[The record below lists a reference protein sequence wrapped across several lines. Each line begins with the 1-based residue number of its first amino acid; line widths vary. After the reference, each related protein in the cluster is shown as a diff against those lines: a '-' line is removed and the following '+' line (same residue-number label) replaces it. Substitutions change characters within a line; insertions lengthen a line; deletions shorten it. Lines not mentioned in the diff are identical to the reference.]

1 MVTYLFEEALQIRGG
16 TDGLDPAEQPDR
28 LAQLAV
34 DLVNLPDDRLNAAGL
49 AAYLIDHGE
58 AEPIDLAAGDVD
70 QLILVRAELSDLFD
84 AASAPA
90 QGGKGPAEGPG
101 APAAAAP
108 GGPAAARGRGPAAPG
123 VPAAARGRS
132 ADAVAGRANRLLDR
146 AQTPPRL
153 SNHDGT
159 AWHLHVTADEAP
171 WADWLAAVAGLGLAR
186 LLAEDGVARLGRCA
200 APSCRRAFAGGLRNH
215 PRRYCSPT
223 CANRG
228 RVAAFRARRRAG
240 S

>member
-1 MVTYLFEEALQIRGG
+1 M
-16 TDGLDPAEQPDR
+16 DPEEQPDR
-28 LAQLAV
+28 LVRLAV
-34 DLVNLPDDRLNAAGL
+34 DLVNLPDDRLDAVGL

-58 AEPIDLAAGDVD
+58 AEPIDLTPRDVD
-70 QLILVRAELSDLFD
+70 DLARVRTELSELFD
-84 AASAPA
+84 AAGAA
-90 QGGKGPAEGPG
+90 DRVAE
-101 APAAAAP
+101 
-108 GGPAAARGRGPAAPG
+108 R
-123 VPAAARGRS
+123 V
-132 ADAVAGRANRLLDR
+132 NRLLDR
-146 AQTPPRL
+146 AQTPPWL

-215 PRRYCSPT
+215 PRRYCSPA
-223 CANRG
+223 CANRA
-228 RVAAFRARRRAG
+228 RVAAFRARRRPA

>member
-1 MVTYLFEEALQIRGG
+1 
-16 TDGLDPAEQPDR
+16 LDPAEQPDR

-49 AAYLIDHGE
+49 AAWLIDHGE

-70 QLILVRAELSDLFD
+70 QLIRVRAELSDLFD
-84 AASAPA
+84 ATGAPA
-90 QGGKGPAEGPG
+90 QGA
-101 APAAAAP
+101 
-108 GGPAAARGRGPAAPG
+108 AAPG
-123 VPAAARGRS
+123 VPADARGRA
-132 ADAVAGRANRLLDR
+132 ADAVAGRVNRMLDR

>member
-1 MVTYLFEEALQIRGG
+1 MDPEER
-16 TDGLDPAEQPDR
+16 PDR
-28 LAQLAV
+28 LARLAV
-34 DLVNLPDDRLNAAGL
+34 DLVNLPDDRLDAVGL

-58 AEPIDLAAGDVD
+58 AEPIDLTPRDIDDLAR
-70 QLILVRAELSDLFD
+70 VRTELSELFD
-84 AASAPA
+84 AAGAGAPGAEGA
-90 QGGKGPAEGPG
+90 QGAPGGAADGEGG
-101 APAAAAP
+101 QAAAAD
-108 GGPAAARGRGPAAPG
+108 R
-123 VPAAARGRS
+123 
-132 ADAVAGRANRLLDR
+132 VAERVNRLLDR

-215 PRRYCSPT
+215 PRRYCSPA
-223 CANRG
+223 CANRS
-228 RVAAFRARRRAG
+228 RVAAFRARRRPA

>member
-70 QLILVRAELSDLFD
+70 QLIRVRDELSDLFD

-90 QGGKGPAEGPG
+90 QGGEGPAGPRH
-101 APAAAAP
+101 A
-108 GGPAAARGRGPAAPG
+108 
-123 VPAAARGRS
+123 
-132 ADAVAGRANRLLDR
+132 ADAVAGRVNRLLDR

-186 LLAEDGVARLGRCA
+186 LLAEDDVARLGRCA

-223 CANRG
+223 CANRS

>member
-1 MVTYLFEEALQIRGG
+1 M
-16 TDGLDPAEQPDR
+16 DPAEQPDR

-49 AAYLIDHGE
+49 AAWLIDHGE

-70 QLILVRAELSDLFD
+70 QLIRVRAELSDLFD
-84 AASAPA
+84 AA
-90 QGGKGPAEGPG
+90 GGPPPG
-101 APAAAAP
+101 ADGPPEAAGAP
-108 GGPAAARGRGPAAPG
+108 RA
-123 VPAAARGRS
+123 
-132 ADAVAGRANRLLDR
+132 ADAVAGRVNRLLDR

-228 RVAAFRARRRAG
+228 RVAAFRARRRPG

>member
-1 MVTYLFEEALQIRGG
+1 
-16 TDGLDPAEQPDR
+16 LDPAEQPDR

-70 QLILVRAELSDLFD
+70 QLIRVRDELSDLFD

-90 QGGKGPAEGPG
+90 QGGEGPAEPPG

-108 GGPAAARGRGPAAPG
+108 GVPAVTQGRGPAAPG
-123 VPAAARGRS
+123 KGRA
-132 ADAVAGRANRLLDR
+132 ADAVAGRVNRLLDR
-146 AQTPPRL
+146 ALTPPRL

-186 LLAEDGVARLGRCA
+186 LLAEDDVARLGRCA

-223 CANRG
+223 CANRS